1 MSFVMIR
8 LVHVLLGIFWGGT
21 VLFSMLYL
29 DPATKAAGPAG
40 GEVMQQLQKRGYLG
54 AMILVGTI
62 TVITG
67 TYLLYA
73 LIGTMGSSFMGT
85 TRGILLSTG
94 ALTGFLTL
102 AVVGSFSRPTA
113 RKMKVVAERMAE
125 SDGAPNPDDVAEMA
139 RLRARVTLGLRMG
152 GVLMAVT
159 LGAMVF
165 GAHGG

>member
-8 LVHVLLGIFWGGT
+8 LVHVLLAIFWGGT
-21 VLFSMLYL
+21 ALFAMLYL
-29 DPATKAAGPAG
+29 DPATKDAGPAG
-40 GEVMQQLQKRGYLG
+40 GQVMQQLQKRGFLG
-54 AMILVGTI
+54 TMVLVGTF

-73 LIGTMGSSFMGT
+73 LIGTLGSSFMGT
-85 TRGILLSTG
+85 TRGIILSTG

-102 AVVGSFSRPTA
+102 AVVASFSRPNA
-113 RKMKVVAERMAE
+113 RKMKVVADRMAE
-125 SDGAPNPDDVAEMA
+125 SEGVPNPDDVAEMA

-159 LGAMVF
+159 LVAMVF

>member
-1 MSFVMIR
+1 
-8 LVHVLLGIFWGGT
+8 
-21 VLFSMLYL
+21 
-29 DPATKAAGPAG
+29 
-40 GEVMQQLQKRGYLG
+40 
-54 AMILVGTI
+54 MILIGTI

-73 LIGTMGSSFMGT
+73 LIGAMGSSFMGT
-85 TRGILLSTG
+85 TRGIALSMG

-102 AVVGSFSRPTA
+102 GVVGSFSRPTA

-125 SDGAPNPDDVAEMA
+125 SDGAPNPDDIAEMA

-159 LGAMVF
+159 LVAMVF